1 MNGQVRVTFIEND
14 FNKVVELTNESLEKN
29 NEESQKESKKFFDK
43 IMTYSYVKDGKVTM
57 NLYPSEAR
65 FLINLLNRNTVSVEP
80 SKNWM
85 EELIEKKEEY
95 KKSKES
101 DLNA

>member
-14 FNKVVELTNESLEKN
+14 FNKIVELTNESLEKS
-29 NEESQKESKKFFDK
+29 NEESQKDGRKFFDK

-65 FLINLLNRNTVSVEP
+65 FLINLLNRNSISVEP

-85 EELIEKKEEY
+85 EELIAKKEEY

>member
-14 FNKVVELTNESLEKN
+14 FNKIVELTNESLEKS
-29 NEESQKESKKFFDK
+29 NEESQKDGKKFFDK

-65 FLINLLNRNTVSVEP
+65 FLINLLNRNSISVVP

-85 EELIEKKEEY
+85 EELIAKKEEY

>member
-85 EELIEKKEEY
+85 EELNAKKEEY